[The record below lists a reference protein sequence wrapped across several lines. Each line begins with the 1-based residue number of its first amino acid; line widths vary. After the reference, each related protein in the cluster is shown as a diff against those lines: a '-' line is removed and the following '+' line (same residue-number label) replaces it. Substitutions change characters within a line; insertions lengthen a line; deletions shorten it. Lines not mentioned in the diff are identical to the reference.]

1 MKNVKKYRTIGITS
15 RVEHK
20 LSLNGAIQMDKYKN
34 GQNIAAA
41 NEQNIRTDFKESMT
55 YGDYL
60 HLDKLL
66 TAQDGVSGHH
76 DESLF
81 IIIHQVSE
89 LWMKLILHELSA
101 AIRHIE
107 ADDLQPAFKQ
117 LARVSRIQSQ
127 IIQGWDVLSTLTPAE
142 YLEFRDDLGN
152 ASGFQSYQ
160 YRMIEFA
167 LGYKTKHVLSIY
179 EKDPVLHEQLTE
191 AFHAPGL
198 YDAAIQKLARS
209 GFKIDESVLS
219 RDVST
224 VYEPNDSVRE
234 AWKEIYRNVD
244 EHWELYQLAEKLVD
258 IEDWLQQWRFRHM
271 KTVERIIGFKQGT
284 GGSSG
289 VNYLKKVLDQ
299 YFFPELW
306 QIRTDV

>member
-1 MKNVKKYRTIGITS
+1 
-15 RVEHK
+15 
-20 LSLNGAIQMDKYKN
+20 MDKYNN

-41 NEQNIRTDFKESMT
+41 SEKNIKTDFKESMT
-55 YGDYL
+55 YGEYL
-60 HLDKLL
+60 HLDQLL

-76 DESLF
+76 DETLF
-81 IIIHQVSE
+81 IVIHQVSE
-89 LWMKLILHELSA
+89 LWMKLILHELRA
-101 AIRHIE
+101 AIRSIE

-117 LARVSRIQSQ
+117 MARVSKIQSQ
-127 IIQGWDVLSTLTPAE
+127 IINGWDVLATMTPAE
-142 YLEFRDDLGN
+142 YMEFRDDLGD

-167 LGYKTKHVLSIY
+167 LGYKTKHVLKIY
-179 EKDPVLHEQLTE
+179 EKDPALLEELTA
-191 AFHAPGL
+191 AFNAPGL

-209 GFKIDESVLS
+209 GFAIDKEVLE
-219 RDVST
+219 RDITT

-234 AWKEIYRNVD
+234 AWKAVYRDVD
-244 EHWELYQLAEKLVD
+244 THWELYQMAEKLVD

-289 VNYLKKVLDQ
+289 VHYLKKVLDQ

-306 QIRTDV
+306 DIRTEI

>member
-1 MKNVKKYRTIGITS
+1 MNNYT
-15 RVEHK
+15 
-20 LSLNGAIQMDKYKN
+20 N

-41 NEQNIRTDFKESMT
+41 KEKNIRTDFKESMT

-60 HLDKLL
+60 HLDRLL
-66 TAQDGVSGHH
+66 DAQEGMSGHH
-76 DESLF
+76 DETLF

-89 LWMKLILHELSA
+89 LWMKLILHELDS
-101 AIRHIE
+101 AIRHINE
-107 ADDLQPAFKQ
+107 DDLQPAFKQ
-117 LARVSRIQSQ
+117 LARVSKIQSQ
-127 IIQGWDVLSTLTPAE
+127 IIQGWDVLATMTPAE
-142 YLEFRDDLGN
+142 YMEFRDDLGN

-167 LGYKTKHVLSIY
+167 LGYKTEHVLKIY
-179 EKDPVLHEQLTE
+179 EKDPALHEELLK
-191 AFHAPGL
+191 AFHKPGL

-209 GFKIDESVLS
+209 GFPINPEVLARDVTKVYEPDESVKAAWIAVY
-219 RDVST
+219 RDVET
-224 VYEPNDSVRE
+224 
-234 AWKEIYRNVD
+234 
-244 EHWELYQLAEKLVD
+244 HWELYQLAEKLVD
-258 IEDWLQQWRFRHM
+258 VEDWLQQWRFRHM

-306 QIRTDV
+306 SIRTEI

>member
-1 MKNVKKYRTIGITS
+1 MNKY
-15 RVEHK
+15 E
-20 LSLNGAIQMDKYKN
+20 N

-41 NEQNIRTDFKESMT
+41 SEKNIRTDFKESMT

-60 HLDKLL
+60 HLDQLL

-76 DESLF
+76 DETLF

-89 LWMKLILHELSA
+89 LWMKLILHELRA
-101 AIRHIE
+101 AIRSID

-117 LARVSRIQSQ
+117 MARVSKIQSQ
-127 IIQGWDVLSTLTPAE
+127 IINGWDVLATMTPAE
-142 YLEFRDDLGN
+142 YMEFRGDLGN

-167 LGYKTKHVLSIY
+167 LGYKTKHVLKIY
-179 EKDPVLHEQLTE
+179 EKDQELLEELTA
-191 AFHAPGL
+191 AFEAPGL

-209 GFKIDESVLS
+209 GFAIDKEVLE
-219 RDVST
+219 RDLTT
-224 VYEPNDSVRE
+224 VYEPHDSVKE
-234 AWKEIYRNVD
+234 AWKAVYRDVD
-244 EHWELYQLAEKLVD
+244 THWELYQLAEKLVD

-289 VNYLKKVLDQ
+289 VHYLKKVLDQ

-306 QIRTDV
+306 EIRTEI

>member
-1 MKNVKKYRTIGITS
+1 
-15 RVEHK
+15 
-20 LSLNGAIQMDKYKN
+20 MDKYNN

-41 NEQNIRTDFKESMT
+41 SEKNIRTDFKESMT
-55 YGDYL
+55 YGEYL
-60 HLDKLL
+60 HLDQLL

-76 DESLF
+76 DETLF
-81 IIIHQVSE
+81 IVIHQVSE
-89 LWMKLILHELSA
+89 LWMKLILHELRA
-101 AIRHIE
+101 AIRSIE

-117 LARVSRIQSQ
+117 MARVSKIQSQ
-127 IIQGWDVLSTLTPAE
+127 IINGWDVLATMTPAE
-142 YLEFRDDLGN
+142 YMEFRDDLGN

-167 LGYKTKHVLSIY
+167 LGYKTKHVLKIY
-179 EKDPVLHEQLTE
+179 EKDPALLEELTA
-191 AFHAPGL
+191 AFNAPGL

-209 GFKIDESVLS
+209 GFAIDKEVLD
-219 RDVST
+219 RDITT

-234 AWKEIYRNVD
+234 AWIAVYRDVD
-244 EHWELYQLAEKLVD
+244 THWELYQMAEKLVD

-306 QIRTDV
+306 EIRTEI